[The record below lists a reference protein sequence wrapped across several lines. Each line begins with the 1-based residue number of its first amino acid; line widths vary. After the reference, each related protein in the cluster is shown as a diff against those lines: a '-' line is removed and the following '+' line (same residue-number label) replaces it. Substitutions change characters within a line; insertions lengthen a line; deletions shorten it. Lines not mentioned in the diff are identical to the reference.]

1 MSIWSPTTNIIRT
14 GKYTYTKDRIFAI
27 EPVAD
32 NPDNEPEV
40 QTTSNKLYVQATYPI
55 DPASALASLI
65 NNGII
70 VKKGNANLGTKTKPK
85 NYDIYEFYRL
95 LRDERLYD
103 GNGNLVN
110 EFDSAVNENDCLKF
124 GECLTFASQSRDKEL
139 FEELLRGNSNPP
151 LLKTQDD
158 KRTKG
163 KTFAETENDKDNI
176 KLVKEVG
183 LSKKNNYAIPQ
194 NGQSYA
200 IVRKKIVLGSAAY
213 HAAFVV
219 YTHDGVNITLEAE
232 ADAGPTYQP
241 KFSLYDIN
249 PEGNTFHRRWSA
261 ELYKKSAD
269 PEHKLRYDALY
280 NNGETIVLQSR
291 NMNDIMRE
299 IAQEKSKLVSVP
311 VTVPLKKRSGGKK
324 SKSKKHIRKIKQTRQ
339 IKTRTKKT
347 KTNETNKN
355 KN

>member
-14 GKYTYTKDRIFAI
+14 GKYTFTKDRIFAI
-27 EPVAD
+27 EPVAEA
-32 NPDNEPEV
+32 DNEPEV
-40 QTTSNKLYVQATYPI
+40 QTTSNKLYVQTTYPI
-55 DPASALASLI
+55 DPTSALASLI

-70 VKKGNANLGTKTKPK
+70 VKKGNANLGTKKAPK

-95 LRDERLYD
+95 LRDERVYD

-110 EFDSAVNENDCLKF
+110 EFDAAINENDCLKF
-124 GECLTFASQSRDKEL
+124 GECLTFASQSHDKEL

-163 KTFAETENDKDNI
+163 KIFAETENDKDNI

-213 HAAFVV
+213 HASFVV

-232 ADAGPTYQP
+232 ADAGQTYQP
-241 KFSLYDIN
+241 KFCFYDTN
-249 PEGNTFHRRWSA
+249 PNGNTFHRRWSA

-299 IAQEKSKLVSVP
+299 ITQEKSKLVSVP
-311 VTVPLKKRSGGKK
+311 VPVSLPVSLPVKKKRSGGKK
-324 SKSKKHIRKIKQTRQ
+324 SKTKKHIRKIKQTRQ
-339 IKTRTKKT
+339 IKTRTKK
-347 KTNETNKN
+347 NKN
-355 KN
+355 

>member
-1 MSIWSPTTNIIRT
+1 MSIWSQTTNIIRT
-14 GKYTYTKDRIFAI
+14 GKYTFTKDRIFAI
-27 EPVAD
+27 EPVAE
-32 NPDNEPEV
+32 PDNEPEV
-40 QTTSNKLYVQATYPI
+40 QTTSNRLYVQTTYPI
-55 DPASALASLI
+55 DPTSALASLI

-70 VKKGNANLGTKTKPK
+70 VKKGNVNLGTKTKPK

-95 LRDERLYD
+95 LRDERVYD

-110 EFDSAVNENDCLKF
+110 EFDAAVNENDCLKF
-124 GECLTFASQSRDKEL
+124 GECLTFASQSHDKEL

-163 KTFAETENDKDNI
+163 KIFAETENDKDNI

-219 YTHDGVNITLEAE
+219 YTHEGVNITLEAE
-232 ADAGPTYQP
+232 ADAGQTYQP
-241 KFSLYDIN
+241 KFCFYDTN

-291 NMNDIMRE
+291 NMNDIMKE

-311 VTVPLKKRSGGKK
+311 VPVSLPVKKKRSGGKK
-324 SKSKKHIRKIKQTRQ
+324 SKTKKHIRKIKQTRQ
-339 IKTRTKKT
+339 IKTRTNQ
-347 KTNETNKN
+347 NETNKN